1 MVMVLAQGPALGV
14 RRRGE
19 EASETFYYQFCS
31 EQAVRF
37 EIHFSSSLHLL
48 HVIISKPC
56 SSTSNQVVVVVEDCN
71 STCRVGSCVC
81 VGNILSR
88 VYTPSRG
95 STTTT
100 TEYYDPHH

>member
-37 EIHFSSSLHLL
+37 ENYFSSSLQL

-56 SSTSNQVVVVVEDCN
+56 SITSKYVVVVENGN
-71 STCRVGSCVC
+71 STYRV
-81 VGNILSR
+81 
-88 VYTPSRG
+88 
-95 STTTT
+95 
-100 TEYYDPHH
+100 D